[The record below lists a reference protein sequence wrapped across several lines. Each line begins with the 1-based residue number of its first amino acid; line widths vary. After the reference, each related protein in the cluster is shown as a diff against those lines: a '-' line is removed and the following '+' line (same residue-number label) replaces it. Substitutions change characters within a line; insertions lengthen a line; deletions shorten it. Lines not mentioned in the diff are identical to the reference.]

1 MTSQISKNTM
11 TVALSIRKRAAGW
24 GTCWEE
30 DSWLADQVAKVT
42 IYLADQE
49 VHFCLAYHRW

>member
-1 MTSQISKNTM
+1 M

-49 VHFCLAYHRW
+49 VHFCLAYHRR